1 MSGFQGMDVE
11 AVRSLAQQMSA
22 KAEEIEHL
30 SNALS
35 SQLDGT
41 QWVGHDAVS
50 FRGEWS
56 GAHRS
61 QLAAVANALRD
72 ASTAAGNNANQQ
84 EQASA

>member
-1 MSGFQGMDVE
+1 MAGFQGMDVE
-11 AVRSLAQQMSA
+11 AVRSLAQQMNA
-22 KAEEIEHL
+22 KADEIEQL
-30 SNALS
+30 SSTLS

-41 QWVGHDAVS
+41 QWVGQDAAG

-61 QLAAVANALRD
+61 QLAGVANALRE
-72 ASTAAGNNANQQ
+72 ASRAASNNANQQ